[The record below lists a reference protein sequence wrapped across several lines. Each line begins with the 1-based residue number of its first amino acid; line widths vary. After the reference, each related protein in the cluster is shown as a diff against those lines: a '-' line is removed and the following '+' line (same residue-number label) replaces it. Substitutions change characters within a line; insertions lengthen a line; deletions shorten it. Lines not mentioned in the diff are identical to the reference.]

1 MTNKRITDLTT
12 GTPRTVLWRFCLPL
26 FASIIFQQLY
36 NIADSFI
43 AGKFIGENALAA
55 VGNSYEIT
63 LIFIAFAT
71 GCNMACSVIASQLF
85 GAKEYGRMKTAIY
98 TAMISVAVLCG
109 VLILFGIVS
118 TDWMLEIMN
127 TPEAIYADS
136 KLYMD
141 IYIWGL
147 PFLFFYNMATG
158 IFSAMGDSKTP
169 FVFLAIS
176 STANI
181 AINWLFVAV
190 FDMGVAGVA
199 WATFLCQGVSCLLA
213 VVTIFRR
220 LNSMPEKDF
229 TRKDIANEQNESDDM
244 RNVNDNDEEN
254 VQSGSGQKIYGIKYF
269 DMDIFKKFVS
279 LAVPSILQQSSISIG
294 NIIIQGAINDCG
306 VGVTAGYAAGIKLSN
321 LVITAFTTLGNGISN
336 FAAQN
341 IGAGKMERVRA
352 GHKAGIQMVWSLCV
366 PIVLV
371 YTLGARP
378 LIAFFIDNP
387 TELALNSGMH
397 FLYVCA
403 PFYFLI
409 SVKLA
414 TDGILRGAG
423 MMKEFVIATTL
434 DLILRVVLVKILV
447 VPLGY
452 IGIWMAW
459 PIGWILG
466 TSLSLSFYWRR
477 FVKKK
482 GIANA

>member
-1 MTNKRITDLTT
+1 MNTKTTDLTT
-12 GTPRTVLWRFCLPL
+12 GTPSTVLWRFCLPL
-26 FASIIFQQLY
+26 FGSIIFQQLY
-36 NIADSFI
+36 NIADSLI

-71 GCNMACSVIASQLF
+71 GCNMACSVITSQLF
-85 GAKEYGRMKTAIY
+85 GAKKYSTMKTAVY

-109 VLILFGIVS
+109 LLMVFGMIGS
-118 TDWMLEIMN
+118 DWLLQLMN
-127 TPEAIYADS
+127 TPAEIYADS

-147 PFLFFYNMATG
+147 PFLFFYNLATG

-181 AINWLFVAV
+181 VVNLFFVV
-190 FDMGVAGVA
+190 CLDMGVAGVA
-199 WATFLCQGVSCLLA
+199 WATFLCQGVSCVLA

-220 LNSMPEKDF
+220 LRLIP
-229 TRKDIANEQNESDDM
+229 TEQFKLFD
-244 RNVNDNDEEN
+244 RNL
-254 VQSGSGQKIYGIKYF
+254 F
-269 DMDIFKKFVS
+269 RKFVS
-279 LAVPSILQQSSISIG
+279 IAVPSILQQSSISIG
-294 NIIIQGAINDCG
+294 NIIIQSAINDCG
-306 VGVTAGYAAGIKLSN
+306 VAVTAGYAAGIKLQN

-341 IGAGKMERVRA
+341 IGAGKLERVRA
-352 GHKAGIQMVWSLCV
+352 GRKAGIQMVWTICV
-366 PIVLV
+366 PVVLL
-371 YTLGARP
+371 YTFGAR
-378 LIAFFIDNP
+378 LLVSFFIDTP
-387 TELALNSGMH
+387 TTLALNSGAY
-397 FLYVCA
+397 FLYICA

-434 DLILRVVLVKILV
+434 DLVLRVVLVKVLV
-447 VPLGY
+447 VPFGY
-452 IGIWMAW
+452 LGIWAAW
-459 PIGWILG
+459 PIGWVLG
-466 TSLSLSFYWRR
+466 TSLSLLYYRKR
-477 FVKKK
+477 FV
-482 GIANA
+482 

>member
-1 MTNKRITDLTT
+1 MNTKTTDLTT
-12 GTPRTVLWRFCLPL
+12 GNPSTVLWRFCLPL
-26 FASIIFQQLY
+26 FGSIIFQQLY
-36 NIADSFI
+36 NIADSLI

-71 GCNMACSVIASQLF
+71 GCNMACSVITSQLF
-85 GAKEYGRMKTAIY
+85 GAKKYSTMKTAVY

-109 VLILFGIVS
+109 LLMVFGMIGS
-118 TDWMLEIMN
+118 DWLLQLMN
-127 TPEAIYADS
+127 TPAEIYADS

-147 PFLFFYNMATG
+147 PFLFFYNLATG

-181 AINWLFVAV
+181 VVNLFFVV
-190 FDMGVAGVA
+190 SLDMGVAGVA
-199 WATFLCQGVSCLLA
+199 WATFLCQGVSCVLA

-220 LNSMPEKDF
+220 LRLIP
-229 TRKDIANEQNESDDM
+229 TEQFKLFD
-244 RNVNDNDEEN
+244 RNL
-254 VQSGSGQKIYGIKYF
+254 F
-269 DMDIFKKFVS
+269 RKFVS
-279 LAVPSILQQSSISIG
+279 IAVPSILQQSSISIG
-294 NIIIQGAINDCG
+294 NIIIQSAINDCG
-306 VGVTAGYAAGIKLSN
+306 VAVTAGYAAGIKLQN

-341 IGAGKMERVRA
+341 IGAGKLERVRA
-352 GHKAGIQMVWSLCV
+352 GYKAGIQMVWTICV
-366 PIVLV
+366 PVVLL
-371 YTLGARP
+371 YTFGAR
-378 LIAFFIDNP
+378 LLVSFFIDTP
-387 TELALNSGMH
+387 TTLALNSGAY
-397 FLYVCA
+397 FLYICA

-434 DLILRVVLVKILV
+434 DLVLRVVLVKVLV
-447 VPLGY
+447 VPFGY
-452 IGIWMAW
+452 LGIWAAW
-459 PIGWILG
+459 PIGWVLG
-466 TSLSLSFYWRR
+466 TSLSLMYYRKR
-477 FVKKK
+477 FV
-482 GIANA
+482 

>member
-1 MTNKRITDLTT
+1 MNTKTTDLTT
-12 GTPRTVLWRFCLPL
+12 GTPSTVLWRFCLPL
-26 FASIIFQQLY
+26 FGSIIFQQLY
-36 NIADSFI
+36 NIADSLI

-71 GCNMACSVIASQLF
+71 GCNMACSVITSQLF
-85 GAKEYGRMKTAIY
+85 GAKKYSTMKTAVY

-109 VLILFGIVS
+109 LLMVFGMIGS
-118 TDWMLEIMN
+118 DWLLQLMN
-127 TPEAIYADS
+127 TPEEIYAES

-147 PFLFFYNMATG
+147 PFLFFYNLATG

-181 AINWLFVAV
+181 VVNLFFVV
-190 FDMGVAGVA
+190 SLEMGVAGVA
-199 WATFLCQGVSCLLA
+199 WATFLCQGVSCVLA

-220 LNSMPEKDF
+220 LRLIPTERFKLFD
-229 TRKDIANEQNESDDM
+229 
-244 RNVNDNDEEN
+244 RNL
-254 VQSGSGQKIYGIKYF
+254 F
-269 DMDIFKKFVS
+269 HKFVS
-279 LAVPSILQQSSISIG
+279 IAVPSILQQSSISIG
-294 NIIIQGAINDCG
+294 NIIIQSAINDCG
-306 VGVTAGYAAGIKLSN
+306 VAVTAGYAAGIKLQN

-341 IGAGKMERVRA
+341 IGAGKLERVRA
-352 GHKAGIQMVWSLCV
+352 GHKAGIQMVWTICV
-366 PIVLV
+366 PVVLL
-371 YTLGARP
+371 YTFGAR
-378 LIAFFIDNP
+378 LLVSFFIDTP
-387 TELALNSGMH
+387 TTLALNSGAY
-397 FLYVCA
+397 FLYICA

-434 DLILRVVLVKILV
+434 DLILRVVLVKVLV
-447 VPLGY
+447 VPFGY
-452 IGIWMAW
+452 LGIWAAW
-459 PIGWILG
+459 PIGWVLG
-466 TSLSLSFYWRR
+466 TSLSLLYYRKR
-477 FVKKK
+477 FV
-482 GIANA
+482 

>member
-1 MTNKRITDLTT
+1 MKDKRVTDLTV
-12 GTPRTVLWRFCLPL
+12 GEPRSVLWQFCMPL

-36 NIADSFI
+36 NIADSLI

-85 GAKEYGRMKTAIY
+85 GAKEYGRMKTAVY
-98 TAMISVAVLCG
+98 TTMISVGVLCVG
-109 VLILFGIVS
+109 LILFGILS
-118 TDWMLEIMN
+118 TDWMLALMN
-127 TPEAIYADS
+127 TPQAIYEDS
-136 KLYMD
+136 RLYMD

-181 AINWLFVAV
+181 GTNLLFVAV

-213 VVTIFRR
+213 IVTVFRK
-220 LNSMPEKDF
+220 LNSLPLGCLSEDAITPE
-229 TRKDIANEQNESDDM
+229 NELSVRRTNNE
-244 RNVNDNDEEN
+244 
-254 VQSGSGQKIYGIKYF
+254 KYF
-269 DMDIFKKFVS
+269 DFDIFKKFVS

-294 NIIIQGAINDCG
+294 NIIIQSAINDCG

-371 YTLGARP
+371 YTLGARI
-378 LIAFFIDNP
+378 LISFFIDNP
-387 TELALNSGMH
+387 TELAMSSGMH

-447 VPLGY
+447 VPFGY

-459 PIGWILG
+459 PIGWVLG
-466 TSLSLSFYWRR
+466 TSLSLIFYRR
-477 FVKKK
+477 KFA
-482 GIANA
+482 G